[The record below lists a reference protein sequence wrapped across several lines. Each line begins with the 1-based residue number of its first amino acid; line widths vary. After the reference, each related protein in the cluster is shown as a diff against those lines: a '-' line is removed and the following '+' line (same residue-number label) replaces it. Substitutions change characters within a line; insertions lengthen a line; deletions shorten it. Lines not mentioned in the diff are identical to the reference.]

1 MSTRIGTRAKFIP
14 DGRGNSQHDHSRM
27 YFGDGWRAI
36 GLYQR
41 GHRLRR
47 HEGTKAS
54 YKPNQ
59 AEPVYRQRT
68 DGQAY
73 SSSIIFSLGYYF
85 ARLKDGVAASGVL
98 HRTQQPLRAGQVDAS
113 WQCSRAT
120 TLASGTACL
129 FFPFCTFLL
138 GLPPFDRVGCS
149 TCPSPR
155 SSTVDVLDYLLRT
168 CMRVRE
174 CACAVP
180 YPPTS

>member
-1 MSTRIGTRAKFIP
+1 MVAATVSMIILECILGM
-14 DGRGNSQHDHSRM
+14 DGERSASIQALKAR
-27 YFGDGWRAI
+27 
-36 GLYQR
+36 
-41 GHRLRR
+41 
-47 HEGTKAS
+47 KAS

-73 SSSIIFSLGYYF
+73 SSSINFSLGYYF

-98 HRTQQPLRAGQVDAS
+98 HRTQQPLTAGQVDAS

-155 SSTVDVLDYLLRT
+155 PSTGDVLLRA